1 LISYSTFYGTDG
13 ELREGAA
20 KYGDKMNFVLGEANE
35 VGTVIGPW
43 AKKVFLVMG
52 IIILLTTEFGV
63 LDAVTRIS
71 TDLVK
76 VTWLRDHPNWSES
89 RLYYLFL
96 WGTVL
101 LGSGILL
108 LQQLDFDVSAFQLF
122 KLTAALNGAV
132 MFIYSI
138 LLLYVNRFRLP
149 AQIRLGG
156 WRLLIMIWAICFF
169 GFFTIRVGYDKLS
182 QLFG

>member
-1 LISYSTFYGTDG
+1 
-13 ELREGAA
+13 
-20 KYGDKMNFVLGEANE
+20 M
-35 VGTVIGPW
+35 
-43 AKKVFLVMG
+43 
-52 IIILLTTEFGV
+52 
-63 LDAVTRIS
+63 
-71 TDLVK
+71 
-76 VTWLRDHPNWSES
+76 
-89 RLYYLFL
+89 
-96 WGTVL
+96 L

-156 WRLLIMIWAICFF
+156 WRLLIMIWAIFFF

>member
-1 LISYSTFYGTDG
+1 
-13 ELREGAA
+13 
-20 KYGDKMNFVLGEANE
+20 M
-35 VGTVIGPW
+35 
-43 AKKVFLVMG
+43 
-52 IIILLTTEFGV
+52 LTTEFGV
-63 LDAVTRIS
+63 LDAVSRIS

-76 VTWLRDHPNWSES
+76 VTWLRDHATWSES

-108 LQQLDFDVSAFQLF
+108 LEQVDFDVSAFQLF

-138 LLLYVNRFRLP
+138 LLAYVNRYRLP
-149 AQIRLGG
+149 AHIRLGG

-169 GFFTIRVGYDKLS
+169 GFFTIRVGYV
-182 QLFG
+182 QLLQLIS